1 MTGFFGQALLYIV
14 PFLLVLTFIVTIH
27 ELGHFLVARAFGV
40 KVDRFSIGF
49 GKTIVARTDK
59 HGTEWRMAWLPLG
72 GYVKF
77 SGDLDASSV
86 PDQAGLAELK
96 QRVIAENGPGAERDY
111 FHFKPIWQRALIVA
125 AGPAA
130 NFLLAIVL
138 FTILFSV
145 VGERIVAP
153 RVVQVAPDSPAA
165 AAGFAP
171 RDLIVSVNGRPV
183 VENADVTRMVIMSA
197 GDPMTFIVQREGG
210 PVTLTATPRRVL
222 VDDEIA
228 GRVRIAQIGLM
239 MGPIVSADYRFRRL
253 NPVEAFGSGID
264 MIGSTVG
271 TTATYI
277 GRIFMGK
284 ESGDLLNGPI
294 GIAKAAGGVTQ
305 QAVDASS
312 DPAWMARNLAL
323 TFISFAA
330 IVSIGIGIVN
340 LLPIPVLDGGHLLFY
355 AYEAV
360 ARRPVPARVQ
370 EVGYRVGL
378 ALLAGLMLFATWN
391 DLQKLSLFK
400 FLGGLAC
407 RADAS
412 PRWFPV

>member
-1 MTGFFGQALLYIV
+1 MTGFIGQALLYIV

-40 KVDRFSIGF
+40 KIDRFSVGF
-49 GKTIVARTDK
+49 GKTIAARTDRR
-59 HGTEWRMAWLPLG
+59 GTEWRLAWLPLG

-86 PDQAGLAELK
+86 PDQAGLAELR
-96 QRVIAENGPGAERDY
+96 QRVVAENGAGAERDY

-130 NFLLAIVL
+130 NFLLSMVL
-138 FTILFSV
+138 FTLLFSV
-145 VGERIVAP
+145 IGEQVIAP
-153 RVVQVAPDSPAA
+153 RVARVAPDSPAA
-165 AAGFAP
+165 AAGFQP
-171 RDLIVSVNGRPV
+171 LDLIVGVNGRPV
-183 VENADVTRMVIMSA
+183 HDRQDITRVVLMSA
-197 GDPMTFIVQREGG
+197 GDPIRFTVDRGGRE
-210 PVTLTATPRRVL
+210 VVLTATPERQM

-228 GRVRIAQIGLM
+228 GRVRIARVGLDM
-239 MGPIVSADYRFRRL
+239 QPLRQDLSFRRL
-253 NPVEAFGSGID
+253 GPIEAFGKGVET
-264 MIGSTVG
+264 IGSTVA

-277 GRIFMGK
+277 GRIFTGK

-305 QAVDASS
+305 QAVAANP
-312 DPAWMARNLAL
+312 DPAFMAANLAL
-323 TFISFAA
+323 TFLSFAA

-360 ARRPVPARVQ
+360 ARRPVPAQVQ

-400 FLGGLAC
+400 FLGGLA
-407 RADAS
+407 
-412 PRWFPV
+412 

>member
-1 MTGFFGQALLYIV
+1 MTGLLGQALLSLV
-14 PFLLVLTFIVTIH
+14 AFLLVLTFIVTIH

-40 KVDRFSIGF
+40 KIDRFSVGF
-49 GKTIVARTDK
+49 GNTIVGRVDRR
-59 HGTEWRMAWLPLG
+59 GTEWRIAWLPLG

-86 PDQAGLAELK
+86 PDQAGLAELR
-96 QRVIAENGPGAERDY
+96 QRVIAEHGPGAERDY

-130 NFLLAIVL
+130 NFLLSMVL
-138 FTILFSV
+138 FTLLFSV
-145 VGERIVAP
+145 IGEQVVAP
-153 RVVQVAPDSPAA
+153 RVAAAVPGSPAA
-165 AAGFAP
+165 EAGFQP
-171 RDLIVSVNGRPV
+171 RDLVVGINGKPIADRQ
-183 VENADVTRMVIMSA
+183 DVTRVVLMSA
-197 GDPMTFIVQREGG
+197 GDPIRFTVDRGG
-210 PVTLTATPRRVL
+210 RLLTLTATPVRQI

-228 GRVRIAQIGLM
+228 GRVRIARIGLDM
-239 MGPIVSADYRFRRL
+239 QPLRQDFSFRRL
-253 NPVEAFGSGID
+253 NPLEAFGKGVET
-264 MIGSTVG
+264 IGSTVG

-305 QAVDASS
+305 QAVAANP
-312 DPAWMARNLAL
+312 DPGWMAANLAL

-355 AYEAV
+355 GYEAV

-400 FLGGLAC
+400 FLGGLA
-407 RADAS
+407 
-412 PRWFPV
+412 

>member
-1 MTGFFGQALLYIV
+1 MTGFLGQALLYIV

-40 KVDRFSIGF
+40 KIDRFSVGF
-49 GKTIVARTDK
+49 GKTIVSRVDRR
-59 HGTEWRMAWLPLG
+59 GTEWRLAWLPLG

-77 SGDLDASSV
+77 SGDLDPSSV
-86 PDQAGLAELK
+86 PDEAGLAELR
-96 QRVIAENGPGAERDY
+96 QRVIAEKGAGAERDY

-130 NFLLAIVL
+130 NFVLAMVL
-138 FTILFSV
+138 FTLLFTAI
-145 VGERIVAP
+145 GEQVLAP
-153 RVVQVAPDSPAA
+153 RVAVVEANTPAA
-165 AAGFAP
+165 TAGFQP
-171 RDLIVSVNGRPV
+171 NDLIKAIDGRPV
-183 VENADVTRMVIMSA
+183 ADTSDVTRTVMMSA
-197 GDPMTFIVQREGG
+197 GDPLRFTVDRGG
-210 PVTLTATPRRVL
+210 QEVTLVATPQRRL
-222 VDDEIA
+222 EDDQIA
-228 GRVRIAQIGLM
+228 GRVRIARIGLAM
-239 MGPIVSADYRFRRL
+239 DRRIEDFSFRRL
-253 NPVEAFGSGID
+253 NPVEAFGKGIET
-264 MIGSTVG
+264 IGSTVSMTG
-271 TTATYI
+271 TYI

-305 QAVDASS
+305 QAVAANP
-312 DPAWMARNLAL
+312 DPGWMAANLAL
-323 TFISFAA
+323 TFLSFAA
-330 IVSIGIGIVN
+330 LVSIGIGIVN

-355 AYEAV
+355 GYEAV

-400 FLGGLAC
+400 FLGGLA
-407 RADAS
+407 
-412 PRWFPV
+412 

>member
-1 MTGFFGQALLYIV
+1 MTSFLGQALLYIV

-27 ELGHFLVARAFGV
+27 ELGHFLVARAFDV

-86 PDQAGLAELK
+86 PDQAGLAELR

-130 NFLLAIVL
+130 NFLLSMVL
-138 FTILFSV
+138 FTLLFSV
-145 VGERIVAP
+145 IGEQIAAPRVAAVAPGSPAAVAGFLPQDRIVA
-153 RVVQVAPDSPAA
+153 
-165 AAGFAP
+165 
-171 RDLIVSVNGRPV
+171 INGRPIQ
-183 VENADVTRMVIMSA
+183 EQEEVTRTVVMSA
-197 GDPMTFIVQREGG
+197 GDPLRFTVDRGGRQLELVATPQRE
-210 PVTLTATPRRVL
+210 L
-222 VDDEIA
+222 VDDELA
-228 GRVRIAQIGLM
+228 GRVRIARIGLALQ
-239 MGPIVSADYRFRRL
+239 PLPEDFRFRRL
-253 NPVEAFGSGID
+253 NPVEAAGKGVD
-264 MIGSTVG
+264 TIGSTVA
-271 TTATYI
+271 TTGAYI
-277 GRIFMGK
+277 GRIFTGR
-284 ESGDLLNGPI
+284 ESGDLLSGPI
-294 GIAKAAGGVTQ
+294 GIARAAGGVTR
-305 QAVDASS
+305 QAVAANP
-312 DPAWMARNLAL
+312 DPGYMAANLAL
-323 TFISFAA
+323 TFLSFAA

-400 FLGGLAC
+400 FLGGLA
-407 RADAS
+407 
-412 PRWFPV
+412 

>member
-1 MTGFFGQALLYIV
+1 MTGFFGQALLNIV

-49 GKTIVARTDK
+49 GKTITARTDK
-59 HGTEWRMAWLPLG
+59 RGTEWRLAWLPLG

-77 SGDLDASSV
+77 AGDLDASSV
-86 PDQAGLAELK
+86 PDQAGLAELR
-96 QRVIAENGPGAERDY
+96 QRVIAEGGAGAERDY

-145 VGERIVAP
+145 IGERIVAP
-153 RVVQVAPDSPAA
+153 RVAAVTPGSPAA
-165 AAGFAP
+165 EAGFLP
-171 RDLIVSVNGRPV
+171 RDRIVAINGRPV
-183 VENADVTRMVIMSA
+183 YEQEEVTRTVILSA
-197 GDPMTFIVQREGG
+197 GDPLRFTVDRAGRRLD
-210 PVTLTATPRRVL
+210 LTATPLRQL
-222 VDDEIA
+222 ENDELS
-228 GRVRIAQIGLM
+228 GRVRVARVGLALQ
-239 MGPIVSADYRFRRL
+239 PLREDYQFRRL
-253 NPVEAFGSGID
+253 NPAEAAGKGAA
-264 MIGSTVG
+264 MIGTTVG
-271 TTATYI
+271 TTGAYI
-277 GRIFMGK
+277 GRIFTGK
-284 ESGDLLNGPI
+284 ESGDLLSGPI
-294 GIAKAAGGVTQ
+294 GIARAAGGVTR
-305 QAVDASS
+305 QAVAA
-312 DPAWMARNLAL
+312 DPNPGYIAANLAL
-323 TFISFAA
+323 TFLQFAA

-400 FLGGLAC
+400 FLGGLA
-407 RADAS
+407 
-412 PRWFPV
+412 

>member
-1 MTGFFGQALLYIV
+1 MTGFLGQALLYIV

-40 KVDRFSIGF
+40 KIDRFSVGF
-49 GKTIVARTDK
+49 GKTIVARTDR
-59 HGTEWRMAWLPLG
+59 HGTEWRLAWLPLG

-86 PDQAGLAELK
+86 PDQAGLAELR

-130 NFLLAIVL
+130 NFLLAMVL
-138 FTILFSV
+138 FTVLFSA

-153 RVVQVAPDSPAA
+153 RVVSVSAGSPAA
-165 AAGFAP
+165 AAGFLP
-171 RDLIVSVNGRPV
+171 RDLIQTVNGRAV
-183 VENADVTRMVIMSA
+183 VDGAEVTRMVIMSA
-197 GDPMTFIVQREGG
+197 GDPMVFGVQRAGG
-210 PVTLTATPRRVL
+210 PVTLTATPRRNL

-228 GRVRIAQIGLM
+228 GSVRIAQIGLL
-239 MGPIVSADYRFRRL
+239 MGPLVNADYSFRRL
-253 NPVEAFGSGID
+253 NPVEAAGKGVET
-264 MIGSTVG
+264 IGNTVG
-271 TTATYI
+271 TTATYL
-277 GRIFMGK
+277 GRIFTGK
-284 ESGDLLNGPI
+284 ESGDLLNGPL
-294 GIAKAAGGVTQ
+294 GIAKAAGGVTR
-305 QAVDASS
+305 QAVAANP
-312 DPAWMARNLAL
+312 DPGYMAANLAL
-323 TFISFAA
+323 TFLQFAA

-400 FLGGLAC
+400 FLGGFA
-407 RADAS
+407 
-412 PRWFPV
+412 

>member
-1 MTGFFGQALLYIV
+1 MTGFLGQAFLYIV

-40 KVDRFSIGF
+40 KIDRFSVGF
-49 GKTIVARTDK
+49 GKTIVSRVDRR
-59 HGTEWRMAWLPLG
+59 GTEWRLAWLPLG

-96 QRVIAENGPGAERDY
+96 QRVIAEHGPGAERDY
-111 FHFKPIWQRALIVA
+111 FYFKPIWQRALIVA

-130 NFLLAIVL
+130 NFLLAMAL

-153 RVVQVAPDSPAA
+153 RVVGVVANSPAA
-165 AAGFAP
+165 AAGFLP
-171 RDLIVSVNGRPV
+171 RDMIEAVNGRTV
-183 VENADVTRMVIMSA
+183 VDGAEVTRMVMMSA
-197 GDPMTFIVQREGG
+197 GDPMTFTVQRAGG

-222 VDDEIA
+222 VADEIA
-228 GRVRIAQIGLM
+228 GNVRVAQVGLS
-239 MGPIVSADYRFRRL
+239 MGPLVNSDYRFRRL
-253 NPVEAFGSGID
+253 NPAEAFGKGIET
-264 MIGSTVG
+264 IGSTVG

-305 QAVDASS
+305 QAVAANP
-312 DPAWMARNLAL
+312 DPAWMAANLAL
-323 TFISFAA
+323 TFLSFAA

-355 AYEAV
+355 GYEAV

-400 FLGGLAC
+400 FLGGFA
-407 RADAS
+407 
-412 PRWFPV
+412 

>member
-1 MTGFFGQALLYIV
+1 MTGFLGQALLYIV

-40 KVDRFSIGF
+40 KIDRFSIGF
-49 GKTIVARTDK
+49 GKTIVSRTDRR
-59 HGTEWRMAWLPLG
+59 GTEWRIAWLPLG

-77 SGDLDASSV
+77 SGDLDPSSV
-86 PDQAGLAELK
+86 PDEAGLAELR
-96 QRVIAENGPGAERDY
+96 QRVIAEQGPGAERDY

-130 NFLLAIVL
+130 NFLLAMVL
-138 FTILFSV
+138 FTLLFSV
-145 VGERIVAP
+145 IGEQIVAP
-153 RVVQVAPDSPAA
+153 RVAAAVPDSPAA
-165 AAGFAP
+165 RAGFQP
-171 RDLIVSVNGRPV
+171 RDLILAVNGRPV
-183 VENADVTRMVIMSA
+183 ADGREVTQVVLMSA
-197 GDPMTFIVQREGG
+197 GDPLRFTVDRGGREIV
-210 PVTLTATPRRVL
+210 LTATPERNL
-222 VDDEIA
+222 VDDQIA
-228 GRVRIAQIGLM
+228 GRVRIAQVGLQM
-239 MGPIVSADYRFRRL
+239 RPLPGDLSFRRL
-253 NPVEAFGSGID
+253 NPVEAFGKGIET
-264 MIGSTVG
+264 IGSTVG

-277 GRIFMGK
+277 GRIFVGK

-305 QAVDASS
+305 QAVDANP
-312 DPAWMARNLAL
+312 DPGWMAANLAL
-323 TFISFAA
+323 TFLSFAA
-330 IVSIGIGIVN
+330 LVSIGIGIVN

-355 AYEAV
+355 GYEAV

-400 FLGGLAC
+400 FLGGLA
-407 RADAS
+407 
-412 PRWFPV
+412 

>member
-1 MTGFFGQALLYIV
+1 MTGFLGQALLYIV

-40 KVDRFSIGF
+40 KIDRFSVGF
-49 GKTIVARTDK
+49 GRTIVSRTDRR
-59 HGTEWRMAWLPLG
+59 GTEWRLAWLPLG

-86 PDQAGLAELK
+86 PDEAGLAELRR
-96 QRVIAENGPGAERDY
+96 RVIAESGPGAERDY

-130 NFLLAIVL
+130 NFLLAMVL
-138 FTILFSV
+138 FTLLFTA
-145 VGERIVAP
+145 VGEQVLAP
-153 RVVQVAPDSPAA
+153 RVAQVQAGSPAA
-165 AAGFAP
+165 AAGFRP
-171 RDLIVSVNGRPV
+171 NDLIRAIDGRPV
-183 VENADVTRMVIMSA
+183 ADTSEVTRTVMMSA
-197 GDPMTFIVQREGG
+197 GDPLRFTVDRDGREIF
-210 PVTLTATPRRVL
+210 LTATPERRL
-222 VDDEIA
+222 ENDQIA
-228 GRVRIAQIGLM
+228 GRVRIARIGLGM
-239 MGPIVSADYRFRRL
+239 DRRIEDFSFRRL
-253 NPVEAFGSGID
+253 NPVEAFGKGIET
-264 MIGSTVG
+264 IGSTVS

-277 GRIFMGK
+277 GRIFVGK

-305 QAVDASS
+305 QAVAANP
-312 DPAWMARNLAL
+312 DPGWMAANLAL
-323 TFISFAA
+323 TFLSFAA
-330 IVSIGIGIVN
+330 LVSIGIGIVN

-355 AYEAV
+355 GYEAV

-400 FLGGLAC
+400 FLGGLA
-407 RADAS
+407 
-412 PRWFPV
+412 

>member
-1 MTGFFGQALLYIV
+1 MTGFLGQALLYIV

-49 GKTIVARTDK
+49 GKTIVARTDR
-59 HGTEWRMAWLPLG
+59 HGTEWRLAWLPLG

-86 PDQAGLAELK
+86 PDQAGLAELR

-130 NFLLAIVL
+130 NFLLSMVL
-138 FTILFSV
+138 FTLLFSV
-145 VGERIVAP
+145 VGEQISPP
-153 RVVQVAPDSPAA
+153 RVYQVAPGSPAA
-165 AAGFAP
+165 EAGFRP
-171 RDLIVSVNGRPV
+171 MDMIRSVNGRPV
-183 VENADVTRMVIMSA
+183 FESAQVTNTVILSA
-197 GDPMTFIVQREGG
+197 GDPLTFVVDRGG
-210 PVTLTATPRRVL
+210 RDVTLVATPARRIEQ
-222 VDDEIA
+222 DELA
-228 GRVRIAQIGLM
+228 GRVRVARIGLVLA
-239 MGPIVSADYRFRRL
+239 PLQSDVRFRRL
-253 NPVEAFGSGID
+253 NPVEAAGKGIET
-264 MIGSTVG
+264 IGRTVA
-271 TTATYI
+271 TTGTYI
-277 GRIFMGK
+277 GRIFTGK
-284 ESGDLLNGPI
+284 ESGDLLSGPI
-294 GIAKAAGGVTQ
+294 GIARAAGGVTQ
-305 QAVDASS
+305 QAVAANP
-312 DPAWMARNLAL
+312 DPGFMAANLAL

-355 AYEAV
+355 GYEAV

-400 FLGGLAC
+400 FLGGLA
-407 RADAS
+407 
-412 PRWFPV
+412 